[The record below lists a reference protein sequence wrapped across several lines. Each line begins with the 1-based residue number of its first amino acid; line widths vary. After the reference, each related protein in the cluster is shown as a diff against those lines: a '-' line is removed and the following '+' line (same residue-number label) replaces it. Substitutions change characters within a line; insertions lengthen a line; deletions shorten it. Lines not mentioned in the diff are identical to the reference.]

1 MVLFTILAMIIFTLV
16 VFAVG
21 TLVIGGS
28 AFIVV
33 FSDIIVCAAILYF
46 IVKNL
51 GKKKKK

>member
-1 MVLFTILAMIIFTLV
+1 MVLFTILAMIIFALV
-16 VFAVG
+16 VFAIG

-33 FSDIIVCAAILYF
+33 FSDVIVCAAILYF

-51 GKKKKK
+51 RKNKKK